1 MRWDV
6 YVLTQP
12 VGLRGRKRQR
22 HALRSAV
29 RLPAAQNTPE
39 SAGMMQRKQG
49 CQIVCSSHAPAGAVV
64 LHPVPNNGEDI
75 ALHTPAAGGLLA
87 LVGQRRL
94 PSCSLVVRYQ
104 GMTVVAEIRKQPP
117 AVFLFRR
124 VKCAF
129 NRRFH
134 YGNSFLRLALAEQLQ
149 DKLLEF
155 WIVQLGAHSLVPVE
169 QVKLVSAVRHHVSLE
184 PQASVAVKHTPFHG

>member
-1 MRWDV
+1 MRWDI
-6 YVLTQP
+6 YVPTQP

-22 HALRSAV
+22 HDRTAALRSAV
-29 RLPAAQNTPE
+29 RLSAAQNTPE

-94 PSCSLVVRYQ
+94 PFCSLVL
-104 GMTVVAEIRKQPP
+104 
-117 AVFLFRR
+117 FLTATNGLLQFL
-124 VKCAF
+124 KF
-129 NRRFH
+129 N
-134 YGNSFLRLALAEQLQ
+134 
-149 DKLLEF
+149 
-155 WIVQLGAHSLVPVE
+155 
-169 QVKLVSAVRHHVSLE
+169 
-184 PQASVAVKHTPFHG
+184 

>member
-1 MRWDV
+1 MRWDI

-22 HALRSAV
+22 HDRTAAIRSAV

-64 LHPVPNNGEDI
+64 LHPVPNNSKDI

-87 LVGQRRL
+87 FAG
-94 PSCSLVVRYQ
+94 S
-104 GMTVVAEIRKQPP
+104 TVSGHD
-117 AVFLFRR
+117 
-124 VKCAF
+124 C
-129 NRRFH
+129 
-134 YGNSFLRLALAEQLQ
+134 GC
-149 DKLLEF
+149 
-155 WIVQLGAHSLVPVE
+155 
-169 QVKLVSAVRHHVSLE
+169 
-184 PQASVAVKHTPFHG
+184 

>member
-22 HALRSAV
+22 HDRTAAHRSAV
-29 RLPAAQNTPE
+29 RLPTAQNTPE

-117 AVFLFRR
+117 AVFAPSIF
-124 VKCAF
+124 
-129 NRRFH
+129 
-134 YGNSFLRLALAEQLQ
+134 E
-149 DKLLEF
+149 
-155 WIVQLGAHSLVPVE
+155 I
-169 QVKLVSAVRHHVSLE
+169 
-184 PQASVAVKHTPFHG
+184 

>member
-1 MRWDV
+1 MWWDI
-6 YVLTQP
+6 YVPTQP

-22 HALRSAV
+22 HDRPAALRSAV

-87 LVGQRRL
+87 LVG
-94 PSCSLVVRYQ
+94 S
-104 GMTVVAEIRKQPP
+104 TVSGHD
-117 AVFLFRR
+117 
-124 VKCAF
+124 C
-129 NRRFH
+129 
-134 YGNSFLRLALAEQLQ
+134 GC
-149 DKLLEF
+149 
-155 WIVQLGAHSLVPVE
+155 
-169 QVKLVSAVRHHVSLE
+169 
-184 PQASVAVKHTPFHG
+184 